1 MTRSPRKK
9 TSKSAKVKSKQ
20 PRMAREFPRAAPVRF
35 VSLQAVRAL
44 HRESLAEHGGLD
56 GVRDEGLL
64 ESALAR
70 CVHRANY
77 EPESSVQQL
86 AAALAF
92 GIARNHPFNDGNK
105 RAALVASFL
114 ILELN
119 GWKVVAS
126 QADAYEVFYALAA
139 GDRTEEQVAEWFV
152 ASTKAKRG
160 RSIRPPTA

>member
-1 MTRSPRKK
+1 MSRSPKK
-9 TSKSAKVKSKQ
+9 KASQSAGARSKRSK
-20 PRMAREFPRAAPVRF
+20 PARENSRATSIRF

-44 HRESLAEHGGLD
+44 HCESLAEHGGLD

-64 ESALAR
+64 ESAMAR

-114 ILELN
+114 LLELN

-126 QADAYEVFYALAA
+126 QADAYETFYALAA
-139 GDRTEEQVAEWFV
+139 GKRTEEQVAEWFV
-152 ASTKAKRG
+152 LNTKAKG
-160 RSIRPPTA
+160 RRSTGHR

>member
-20 PRMAREFPRAAPVRF
+20 PRMARGLPRAAPVRF
-35 VSLQAVRAL
+35 VSLLAVRAL
-44 HRESLAEHGGLD
+44 HRESLAQHGGLD
-56 GVRDEGLL
+56 DVRDEGLL

-77 EPESSVQQL
+77 EPESSVQRL

-152 ASTKAKRG
+152 LNTKAKSR
-160 RSIRPPTA
+160 RSTGHR

>member
-1 MTRSPRKK
+1 
-9 TSKSAKVKSKQ
+9 
-20 PRMAREFPRAAPVRF
+20 MAREFPRAAPVRF

-77 EPESSVQQL
+77 EPESSVQQF
-86 AAALAF
+86 AAALAY

-114 ILELN
+114 FLELN

-126 QADAYEVFYALAA
+126 QADAYEIFYALAA
-139 GDRTEEQVAEWFV
+139 GDRTEEQVVEWFI
-152 ASTKAKRG
+152 ANTKAKRG
-160 RSIRPPTA
+160 RSMTPPTA